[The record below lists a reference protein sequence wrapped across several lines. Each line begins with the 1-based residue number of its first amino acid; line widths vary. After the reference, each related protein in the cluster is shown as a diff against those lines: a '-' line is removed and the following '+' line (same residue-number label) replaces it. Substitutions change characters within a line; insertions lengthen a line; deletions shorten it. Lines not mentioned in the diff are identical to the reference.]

1 MELNVATKAQ
11 ASKAPATKKAP
22 VKKAVATKKAPVKKA
37 PAKKA
42 AVKAPVK
49 KAAVKAPVKK
59 APAVKKAAVKKAV
72 VKKAPAVKKAVVKKA
87 PAVKKAGVKKAPV
100 KKAAVKKAPVK
111 KAPAARLVA
120 SPPRLAEVNA
130 LGARSAKKP
139 PAKRTGPLDKFL
151 LEQVEALKEERAV
164 YVHQAAALKAEADSL
179 VFERD
184 PGDVQFDEESGEGDT
199 IAVERERD
207 LTLSA
212 QALAAVEDIDT
223 ALEKI
228 KDGVYG
234 WCEQCHSTIPKERLR
249 ALPHAALCVQC
260 KSAGFSRR

>member
-59 APAVKKAAVKKAV
+59 APAVKKAV
-72 VKKAPAVKKAVVKKA
+72 VKKAPAVKKAV
-87 PAVKKAGVKKAPV
+87 VKKAPV